1 MIMIE
6 GNLNSGKIAICN
18 IYHTVG
24 TFRTLHY
31 LCNLTCYIVQD
42 EISVEDDMTNTK
54 AKGKKLFAKGD
65 TFQQYTSMAW

>member
-1 MIMIE
+1 MGIPSAKLAKIGEGENMIMIE

-31 LCNLTCYIVQD
+31 LCNLTCYIV
-42 EISVEDDMTNTK
+42 
-54 AKGKKLFAKGD
+54 
-65 TFQQYTSMAW
+65 